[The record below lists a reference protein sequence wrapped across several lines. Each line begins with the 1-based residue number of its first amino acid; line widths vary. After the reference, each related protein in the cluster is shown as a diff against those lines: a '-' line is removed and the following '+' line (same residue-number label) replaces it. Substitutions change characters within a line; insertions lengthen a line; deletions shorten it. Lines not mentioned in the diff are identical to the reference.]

1 MEIEANYIKE
11 VSKVSKT
18 NAVFAYSQTEE
29 KSQIDYSNYSPS
41 EIRDISYDEAK
52 ENYEQIKERVDDL
65 GKEDLSESEKNE
77 LFGVHF
83 QLGKVNQSNN
93 EKLNEATY
101 ETMRNLENPNDV
113 SVFSLKLQTNLED
126 YYYGKETTASFQIN
140 GTDGLNHVHKE
151 LNSTQ
156 LSNINVD
163 DFIDKMLAT
172 FTDDYASAKS
182 GTIKEQYKGIVD
194 EYSSFKENYDK
205 AVTEPYYA

>member
-18 NAVFAYSQTEE
+18 NVVSGYSQTEE

-113 SVFSLKLQTNLED
+113 SVFSLKLQTNLQD
-126 YYYGKETTASFQIN
+126 YYYGKDTTASFQIN
-140 GTDGLNHVHKE
+140 GTDGSNHVHKE

-194 EYSSFKENYDK
+194 GYSSFKENYDK